1 MLTPQHTA
9 WRDAGG
15 HFVLRASG
23 RGPLAS
29 SAVSVFEVE
38 QLLLAPDQE
47 QWPRA
52 VLRMF
57 GADAEV
63 QVGQAAPMS
72 ATTHSIRNGSIT
84 GEMKATAQNPVA
96 PLPWLLS

>member
-1 MLTPQHTA
+1 M
-9 WRDAGG
+9 
-15 HFVLRASG
+15 LRASG

-29 SAVSVFEVE
+29 SAVSVFEAE

-47 QWPRA
+47 QWPRP

-63 QVGQAAPMS
+63 QVGRQ
-72 ATTHSIRNGSIT
+72 
-84 GEMKATAQNPVA
+84 
-96 PLPWLLS
+96 LPC